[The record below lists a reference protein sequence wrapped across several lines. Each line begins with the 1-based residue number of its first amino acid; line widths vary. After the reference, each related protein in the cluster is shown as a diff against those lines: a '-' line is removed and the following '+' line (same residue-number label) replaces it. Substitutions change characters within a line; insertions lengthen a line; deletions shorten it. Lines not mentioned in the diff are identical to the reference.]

1 MNGKIPALLFF
12 HIKGLKMWYCLL
24 QKKPLKF
31 TFFVKTELELNS
43 ILFCHALKYHCFM
56 PLSDHIY
63 IISNIYLHNESF
75 NYCRQ
80 TIALF
85 ISSVILCVI
94 LKYLRHDWIVFILFS
109 PFHIL
114 PILHIPYVPKI
125 LQSFKRA
132 TSNLSRSLFS

>member
-12 HIKGLKMWYCLL
+12 AYKRVEDVILPVAKETFEIHIFRENRIGI
-24 QKKPLKF
+24 KF
-31 TFFVKTELELNS
+31 HS
-43 ILFCHALKYHCFM
+43 ILPCIDNHCFM

-63 IISNIYLHNESF
+63 IILNIYLHNESF

-80 TIALF
+80 TITLF
-85 ISSVILCVI
+85 ISSVIL
-94 LKYLRHDWIVFILFS
+94 KYLRHYWIVFTLFS